1 MNAALLIDAS
11 YFIAAFLFIYGLKR
25 MSSPLTARS
34 GIVVAGAGMVLA
46 VLASFLYTLDVSPAA
61 RPQLTTNLV
70 LAVIAL
76 ALGLGW
82 AWRSGKKVAMTEM
95 PQMVALYNGMGGGA
109 AAAIAAIELIG
120 YKTHGSVS
128 LTLAVLGGV
137 IGAVSLSGSL
147 IAWAK
152 LDGRINSTLR
162 FSGLQAVNG
171 SLLLLLLA
179 LGAYIVWHS
188 GQVAM
193 PVFAVFFALALLY
206 GVMMTMPIGGADMPV
221 VISLYN
227 AFTGLAVGFEGYVLN
242 NPALMIAGMV
252 VGSAGSLLTL
262 LMAKAMNR
270 SVANVLFSN
279 FGAATDD
286 TGGEISGSQKPID
299 AADAGI
305 NMHYATKV
313 IIAPG
318 YGLAVA
324 QAQHKL
330 YELVKLLLAGKAFD
344 NFMLMRDSKVL
355 KQLLPQLDKLLKQE
369 PEGKAFQLATKALQ
383 NTDQRVEE
391 DKPVTPAF
399 IFAALLWYPVEQ
411 RAEKLLVESG
421 LNEVDALNIA
431 MMEVLDEVQR
441 SIAIPKRF
449 SLTIKDIWFLQS
461 RLSKRAGRRAFK
473 LMEQVKFRGA
483 YDFLQLRA
491 QAEGGE
497 LLELANWWQR
507 FQSDDEA
514 GREILV
520 QNLGKEGI
528 ERRPRRRRPPTKRR
542 PPGPA
547 ANG

>member
-25 MSSPLTARS
+25 MSSPLSARS
-34 GIVVAGAGMVLA
+34 GIVVAGLGMVLA
-46 VLASFLYTLDVSPAA
+46 VLASLLYTLDVNPAA
-61 RPQLTTNLV
+61 RPHLSTNLT
-70 LAVIAL
+70 LALIAL

-120 YKTHGSVS
+120 YKTHGTVS

-152 LDGRINSTLR
+152 LDGRINGTLR
-162 FSGLQAVNG
+162 FSALQLVNG
-171 SLLLLLLA
+171 SLLLLIA
-179 LGAYIVWHS
+179 TLGAYIIWS
-188 GQVAM
+188 GGQVAL
-193 PVFAVFFALALLY
+193 PLFALFFALALLY
-206 GVMMTMPIGGADMPV
+206 GIMMTMPIGGADMPV

-279 FGAATDD
+279 FGAATDEQQ
-286 TGGEISGSQKPID
+286 GEISGSQKPVD

-305 NMHYATKV
+305 NMRYASKV

-330 YELVKLLLAGKAFD
+330 FELVKLL
-344 NFMLMRDSKVL
+344 
-355 KQLLPQLDKLLKQE
+355 QE
-369 PEGKAFQLATKALQ
+369 A
-383 NTDQRVEE
+383 DVEV
-391 DKPVTPAF
+391 KFAIHPV
-399 IFAALLWYPVEQ
+399 
-411 RAEKLLVESG
+411 
-421 LNEVDALNIA
+421 
-431 MMEVLDEVQR
+431 
-441 SIAIPKRF
+441 
-449 SLTIKDIWFLQS
+449 
-461 RLSKRAGRRAFK
+461 AGR
-473 LMEQVKFRGA
+473 MPGHMNV
-483 YDFLQLRA
+483 
-491 QAEGGE
+491 
-497 LLELANWWQR
+497 LLA
-507 FQSDDEA
+507 EA
-514 GREILV
+514 GVPYDIIYDMEDI
-520 QNLGKEGI
+520 NNEFKEADVAIVIGAND
-528 ERRPRRRRPPTKRR
+528 TVN
-542 PPGPA
+542 PA
-547 ANG
+547 ARTNKSSPIYGMPVLNVDLAKQVYVVKRGQGKGYSGVENALFYADNTQMVYGDAQKVMVDMIQAIKSLSAGH